1 MKNSIFPFFILLITS
16 HLSGQGFSLTGM
28 VMDSIETAVLP
39 GAHVTVM
46 RMRDSTLTS
55 TVTED
60 SGKFR
65 FDNLRQGGYELRVT
79 YLGYQNYQRR
89 VFIRNQDTDA
99 GLVRLVQA
107 SQFLEQV
114 QVVEQVLP
122 ATQIGDTTQF
132 NAGAFKVNPDAN
144 AEELIRKMPG
154 VTVEGGKVQA
164 QGEDI
169 KEVLVDGKP
178 FFGNDPTAALR
189 NLPAEVIDK
198 IQVFDRQ
205 SDQAQFTGFADG
217 ETSKTINIITR
228 SNMRNGQ
235 FGKVYGGYGT
245 DERYYAGGNLNFF
258 KGDARVSVIGLSN
271 NINQQNFSTDD
282 LLGVVGSQQSG
293 RGGPGGGR
301 GGGFGGGPGGGRMRP
316 GGDTRD
322 FLVGQQSGISTTNAF
337 GLNYSDQW
345 GAKWQ
350 VSGSYF
356 FNVSD
361 NNSIQNLS
369 QEYFTS
375 SDFTQ
380 FYNEDSR
387 SSSQNMNH
395 RLNMRL
401 EYTIDSSNSIIIQPR
416 LSFQR
421 NDGIRTNFGQSIL
434 GGLTASETDYRFNA
448 DLTGLDMSNNI
459 LYRHRF
465 AKRGRTFSIN
475 LNTGYNRNNGEN
487 FLLSENI
494 FFSNQTFSDTLDQTA
509 NLFADGWSVSSF
521 ASYTEPLG
529 EKSQLQF
536 NYSVSYQFSDSEKE
550 TYDFAESTQNYT
562 DLNPVLSNT
571 FKSNYLAQEAGLGY
585 RLNGEKYMLNA
596 RLSYQRAQLDNEQVF
611 PFEDQLDRSF
621 SNLLPTAFFRYEFSR
636 QQNLRIVYRAR
647 TSPPSISQLQ
657 DVLDNSNPLQLR
669 TGNPDLLQNYQH
681 NLFFRYS
688 NTNTEKSSSFFAML
702 GGGVT
707 DNYVANSTFI
717 AQRDTVFA
725 GGIVV
730 PQGAQLTR
738 PVNLDGY
745 WNVRSFITYGV
756 PVRALRSNFNFNLS
770 ANYARQPGQIN
781 NRINYAD
788 NSTFGVGLVLSSNFS
803 EKLDFTLA
811 SRTNYN
817 MVRNTLNTDRNDEF
831 VNQNT
836 EVGVNWIF
844 GPGFVFRTSMN
855 HQLYSGLSEGFDQ
868 NFWLWNAAVAKK
880 FLKGQRGELQLSV
893 FDLLKQNTSVQR
905 NITEAFIED
914 IQTQVLQ
921 QYFMLTFT
929 YQLRNFGTGK

>member
-79 YLGYQNYQRR
+79 YLGYQNYIRR

-282 LLGVVGSQQSG
+282 LLGVVGSQSSR

-322 FLVGQQSGISTTNAF
+322 FLVGQQSGISTTNAV
-337 GLNYSDQW
+337 GLNYSDKW
-345 GAKWQ
+345 GEKWE

-356 FNVSD
+356 FNMSD

-387 SSSQNMNH
+387 SSSQNTNH

-416 LSFQR
+416 LSFQG
-421 NDGIRTNFGQSIL
+421 NDGIRTNLGQSIL

-448 DLTGLDMSNNI
+448 NLAGLDASNNI

-475 LNTGYNRNNGEN
+475 LNTGYNRNTGEN
-487 FLLSENI
+487 FLLSENT

-509 NLFADGWSVSSF
+509 NLYADGWSVSSF
-521 ASYTEPLG
+521 SSYTEPLG

-836 EVGVNWIF
+836 EVGINWIF
-844 GPGFVFRTSMN
+844 GPGFVFRTSLN

-868 NFWLWNAAVAKK
+868 SFWLWNAAVAKK